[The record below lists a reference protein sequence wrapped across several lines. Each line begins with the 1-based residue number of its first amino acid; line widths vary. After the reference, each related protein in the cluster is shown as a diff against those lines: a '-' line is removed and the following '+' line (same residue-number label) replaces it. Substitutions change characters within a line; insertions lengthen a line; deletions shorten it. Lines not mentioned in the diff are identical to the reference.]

1 MPRTTPGS
9 AVSTGTEIPTPKLIK
24 RNMTLFVLSQSFN
37 GAGVQLAYGFGPL
50 IVMAL
55 TGSASLAGLVVGVIG
70 ASRFL
75 VAYTAG
81 QITDRYGRRP
91 GILLGQ
97 ILSLTGGLTIGA
109 SVIYDSF
116 AAFVIGLLIF
126 GMGMNA
132 AQQLRVAATDM
143 FPPNRRAQALGYLA
157 LGSVIGLMVTPGLVV
172 ATEPLALKLG
182 LPHLGVP
189 WLALPALIIPGMVLV
204 FFVRPDPREIGMNLE
219 QYYPGYK
226 LPRRRSGDR
235 PAFKPVLLFRNP
247 ETRLAIIS
255 NCAANSN
262 MAIVM
267 VLTSLVLS
275 HHGHSLTA
283 IAFSHMFHSAGMFA
297 FTIPLGRLSDRMG
310 RQIVMYT
317 GVFVALIGAALVA
330 LTGGLFFTVTLGTFL
345 VGLGWAAA
353 NVSATALIADRVETQ
368 ERGRAIGVNDSFAGA
383 MSVVMAFSTG
393 PLIEAWGLP
402 AAGLLAVTV
411 AAPPLVMRVAIRG
424 QFARKSRLA
433 GEPARLD

>member
-1 MPRTTPGS
+1 MPQTTPGS
-9 AVSTGTEIPTPKLIK
+9 AVNAGIEIRAPKLIK
-24 RNMTLFVLSQSFN
+24 RNMIFFVLSQSFN

-55 TGSASLAGLVVGVIG
+55 SGSASLAGLVVGVIG

-75 VAYTAG
+75 VAYPAG
-81 QITDRYGRRP
+81 QITDRYGRRL

-109 SVIYDSF
+109 SVISDSF
-116 AAFVIGLLIF
+116 TVFVIGLLVF

-157 LGSVIGLMVTPGLVV
+157 LGSVIGLMVTPGLVAV
-172 ATEPLALKLG
+172 TEPLALKLG

-204 FFVRPDPREIGMNLE
+204 YFVRPDPREIGLNLE

-226 LPRRRSGDR
+226 APPRRGGDR
-235 PAFKPVLLFRNP
+235 PVFKPILLFHNP

-255 NCAANSN
+255 NCAANGN

-275 HHGHSLTA
+275 HHGHSLSA
-283 IAFSHMFHSAGMFA
+283 IAFSHMFHAAGMFA
-297 FTIPLGRLSDRMG
+297 FTIPLGRLSDRLG

-330 LTGGLFFTVTLGTFL
+330 LTGGQFFTVTLGTFL

-383 MSVVMAFSTG
+383 MSVFMAFSTG

-402 AAGLLAVTV
+402 AAGLLAVTI
-411 AAPPLVMRVAIRG
+411 AAPPLLMRIAIRG
-424 QFARKSRLA
+424 QLARKSGLA
-433 GEPARLD
+433 EEPATLD